1 MIDDTWRSCESAVAM
16 NLSGVKQAL
25 KAYKAA
31 RNAETVS
38 DAEAMRRARICANNC
53 PMNRKVTGFIGR
65 TSQVLGASSDTG
77 QVPPE
82 LADRKCGVCGC
93 SLLLLIPALP
103 ANLHRDDAIEQGQR
117 AKKAPNCWL
126 PDAVKNS

>member
-1 MIDDTWRSCESAVAM
+1 M
-16 NLSGVKQAL
+16 NLSGIKQAL

-38 DAEAMRRARICANNC
+38 DEEAQRRARTCAKC
-53 PMNRKVTGFIGR
+53 PMNRKVAGFIGR
-65 TSQVLGASSDTG
+65 TSQILGASSDSG

-103 ANLHRDDAIEQGQR
+103 ANLHRDDAIEQVQR
-117 AKKAPNCWL
+117 AKKTPNCWL
-126 PDAVKNS
+126 PEAVKNS